1 MRNYLAVFLVCT
13 ASLLPLAS
21 SAAENSSK
29 SEDQPLLLW
38 NGKEIPPL
46 CFDKLLGPEAV
57 EKVDIATCEKNDAI
71 KNIKTLRTKD
81 SFLETSYQY
90 AEEGESFSP
99 PYMSYRVVGKQGSD
113 VVVET
118 AWRSGGS
125 GRFSEVLIV
134 QIEGETLVVKKI
146 IWGGDRCNGGIL
158 DAEIKDEKIHATINI
173 TPADFPV
180 IAYGEDRGIE
190 AYADLEAGAASCFA
204 TVTYAGDDVSKV
216 TLSVDFPW
224 DGSKEWVSRYKYQ
237 ACFNQ
242 TFSKQI
248 KEKSELSLV
257 EFRSFVDKFFKDCV
271 SQTK

>member
-1 MRNYLAVFLVCT
+1 MRNYLAAFLVCT
-13 ASLLPLAS
+13 VSLLPLAS
-21 SAAENSSK
+21 WAAERSSK
-29 SEDQPLLLW
+29 SEDQHLLLW
-38 NGKEIPPL
+38 KGKEIPPL
-46 CFDKLLGPEAV
+46 CFDKLIGPEAI
-57 EKVDIATCEKNDAI
+57 EKVDIATCENNDDI
-71 KNIKTLRTKD
+71 KNIKTTRTKD

-90 AEEGESFSP
+90 AEEKENLSP

-134 QIEGETLVVKKI
+134 QLEGEELVVKKRV
-146 IWGGDRCNGGIL
+146 WSGDRCNGGIS
-158 DAEIKDEKIHATINI
+158 DVKIKDEKIHATVSI

-180 IAYGEDRGIE
+180 VAYGEDRGIE
-190 AYADLEAGAASCFA
+190 AYADLEAGATSCFA

-216 TLSVDFPW
+216 TLSEDFPW
-224 DGSKEWVSRYKYQ
+224 DSRKEWVSRYKYQ

-248 KEKSELSLV
+248 KEESELSLV
-257 EFRSFVDKFFKDCV
+257 EFRNFVDKFFKDCV
-271 SQTK
+271 PQTK